1 MAGMFLLPLI
11 LLSLLSLQPSQPPG
25 PAIGDPAPAFSVVDD
40 TGVARALA
48 AYAGRIVVLE
58 WHARSC
64 SYLNKHYRSGQM
76 QKLQQ
81 SWMDRGV
88 VWLLV
93 NSSGPDTPSYQ
104 TAEESRAY
112 RADRKIAVTATLL
125 DADGMVGRAY
135 GAQTALHV
143 AIVDARGR
151 VAYVGAIDDQPKIEA
166 ASLAGAKNYVD
177 QALAELTSGR
187 PVSVSRTEPYGC
199 SLHYAPLKK

>member
-1 MAGMFLLPLI
+1 MSTFALVTVLLVGVWAA
-11 LLSLLSLQPSQPPG
+11 QPAA
-25 PAIGDPAPAFSVVDD
+25 PAIGQPAPAFSVTDA
-40 TGVARALA
+40 TGAVRSLGD
-48 AYAGRIVVLE
+48 YKGKTVVLE
-58 WHARSC
+58 WHAQSC
-64 SYLNKHYRSGQM
+64 SYVMKHYRTGAM
-76 QKLQQ
+76 QKLQKT
-81 SWMDRGV
+81 WMDRGV

-112 RADRKIAVTATLL
+112 RAERKIAVTATLL
-125 DADGMVGRAY
+125 DADGSVGRAY
-135 GAQTALHV
+135 GAQTALHI

>member
-1 MAGMFLLPLI
+1 MTRMALIAI
-11 LLSLLSLQPSQPPG
+11 LLTALAQAAQPQPPG
-25 PAIGDPAPAFSVVDD
+25 PAIGAAAPAFKVVDD
-40 TGVARALA
+40 TGVNRALSD
-48 AYAGRIVVLE
+48 YAGKIVVLE

-64 SYLNKHYRSGQM
+64 SYSNKHYRTGAM

-104 TAEESRAY
+104 TPEESRAY
-112 RADRKIAVTATLL
+112 RAERTIAPTAMLL
-125 DADGMVGRAY
+125 DADGVLGRAY

-151 VAYVGAIDDQPKIEA
+151 VAYVGAIDDQPRIEA
-166 ASLAGAKNYVD
+166 ASVAGAKNYVG
-177 QALAELTSGR
+177 QALTELTAGK
-187 PVSVSRTEPYGC
+187 PVSVARTEPYGC
-199 SLHYAPLKK
+199 SLHYASPKK

>member
-1 MAGMFLLPLI
+1 MTAMTMNALVLLALTV
-11 LLSLLSLQPSQPPG
+11 QPSQSPG
-25 PAIGDPAPAFSVVDD
+25 PAIGTPAPAFSVVDD
-40 TGVARALA
+40 TGATRSLA
-48 AYAGRIVVLE
+48 DYAGKIVVLE

-104 TAEESRAY
+104 TADDSRAY
-112 RADRKIAVTATLL
+112 RAERKIAPTAMLL
-125 DADGMVGRAY
+125 DAEGVLGRAY

-143 AIVDARGR
+143 TIVDTRGR
-151 VAYVGAIDDQPKIEA
+151 VAYVGAIDDQPRIEA

-177 QALAELTSGR
+177 QALTELTSGKAVAT
-187 PVSVSRTEPYGC
+187 PRTEPYGC
-199 SLHYAPLKK
+199 SLHYAPPKR

>member
-1 MAGMFLLPLI
+1 MALMPLVLI
-11 LLSLLSLQPSQPPG
+11 ALMSLQSSQPPG
-25 PAIGDPAPAFSVVDD
+25 PAIGEPAPAFKVIDD

-48 AYAGRIVVLE
+48 DYAGKVVVLE
-58 WHARSC
+58 WHARTC
-64 SYLNKHYRSGQM
+64 SYLNKHYRTGEM
-76 QKLQQ
+76 QRLQQ

-112 RADRKIAVTATLL
+112 RAERKITPTAMLFDTEGVL
-125 DADGMVGRAY
+125 GRAY

-151 VAYVGAIDDQPKIEA
+151 VAYAGAIDDQPKIEA
-166 ASLAGAKNYVD
+166 ASLAGARNYVD
-177 QALAELTSGR
+177 QALTELMAGR
-187 PVSVSRTEPYGC
+187 SVTISRTEPYGC

>member
-1 MAGMFLLPLI
+1 MALMSLI
-11 LLSLLSLQPSQPPG
+11 LLALTSLQPSQPPG
-25 PAIGDPAPAFSVVDD
+25 PAIGDPAPSFKVIDD

-48 AYAGRIVVLE
+48 DYAGKIVVLE
-58 WHARSC
+58 WHARTC
-64 SYLNKHYRSGQM
+64 SYLNKHYRTGQM

-81 SWMDRGV
+81 SWSDRGV

-112 RADRKIAVTATLL
+112 RAERKITPTAMLV
-125 DADGMVGRAY
+125 DAEGVLGRAY

-151 VAYVGAIDDQPKIEA
+151 VAYVGAIDDQPRIEA

-177 QALAELTSGR
+177 QALTELTSGR